1 MWWYMSEARFRR
13 ILLLVVL
20 VIAFYVPGTLAIA
33 APPDQAGGP
42 GIENSNGHGQGQDS
56 PDDHDNGHGNDQPE
70 NGNHGDNGNANEHGQ
85 GQDSP
90 DDHDNGHGNDDPPVP
105 DPEPDPAET
114 PVDPNQHGQGQDS
127 PDDPDNGYGNDDPP
141 VADPE
146 PDLAAA
152 VSAPVPDPEPDP
164 AETPV
169 DPNQHGQGQDSPDDP
184 DNGYGND
191 DPPTPDPEPDLAAVS
206 DPEPD
211 PEPDPAAVSAP
222 EPDPEPDPAETP
234 VDPNQHGQGQD
245 SPDDPDNGYGNDD
258 PPTPK
263 PEPEPQSE
271 PAGVPYEPYELDPV
285 LEPLAG
291 FSDIQPSPENE
302 PGEPVPED
310 PLWVATVARDPAP
323 PVDQTDAQNDS
334 ELAPNHADAE
344 AMQAELPNKPPVATP
359 GQTVVFAGSTTTIDL
374 SSFVA
379 DADGDF
385 LVLTSNSV
393 PTHGTLTVID
403 GDVLFTPEPGFFG
416 IETLNFTACDTS
428 GACIDTTVSVFVPP
442 VNDILIATNDLEIL
456 SRFMTGADLGLS
468 HGELVADLLS
478 DSAARLA
485 VPMAGAVSVFGG
497 SLLFG
502 LHKIGTRFELLR
514 LLLRRH

>member
-1 MWWYMSEARFRR
+1 
-13 ILLLVVL
+13 
-20 VIAFYVPGTLAIA
+20 
-33 APPDQAGGP
+33 
-42 GIENSNGHGQGQDS
+42 
-56 PDDHDNGHGNDQPE
+56 
-70 NGNHGDNGNANEHGQ
+70 
-85 GQDSP
+85 
-90 DDHDNGHGNDDPPVP
+90 
-105 DPEPDPAET
+105 
-114 PVDPNQHGQGQDS
+114 
-127 PDDPDNGYGNDDPP
+127 
-141 VADPE
+141 
-146 PDLAAA
+146 
-152 VSAPVPDPEPDP
+152 
-164 AETPV
+164 
-169 DPNQHGQGQDSPDDP
+169 
-184 DNGYGND
+184 
-191 DPPTPDPEPDLAAVS
+191 
-206 DPEPD
+206 
-211 PEPDPAAVSAP
+211 
-222 EPDPEPDPAETP
+222 
-234 VDPNQHGQGQD
+234 
-245 SPDDPDNGYGNDD
+245 
-258 PPTPK
+258 
-263 PEPEPQSE
+263 
-271 PAGVPYEPYELDPV
+271 
-285 LEPLAG
+285 
-291 FSDIQPSPENE
+291 
-302 PGEPVPED
+302 
-310 PLWVATVARDPAP
+310 
-323 PVDQTDAQNDS
+323 VDQTDAQNDS

-344 AMQAELPNKPPVATP
+344 AMQAELPNEPPVATP